1 MHWRRAT
8 QVGAGDVSA
17 LSADALGAPTLG
29 EAAMDD
35 HELFNALVA
44 QHAQAVLGIAA
55 AILGTADA
63 EDAGQEAIVRAWRAW
78 PMLREREAFRAWL
91 LRITVN
97 VCRDWQ
103 RGRFGTR
110 RRLNQPLEEAEA
122 ALPLATLGA
131 DPGGSGHTAALDLRH
146 AINQLE
152 DDLRLVV
159 VLRYYAGMDAT
170 EIGATLGVP
179 PATIRTRLRRTLHL
193 LRERL
198 SGSRTDSAPR
208 HPEGDTHA

>member
-1 MHWRRAT
+1 
-8 QVGAGDVSA
+8 
-17 LSADALGAPTLG
+17 
-29 EAAMDD
+29 MDD

-44 QHAQAVLGIAA
+44 QHAQAVLGVAA
-55 AILGTADA
+55 AIVGAADA

-110 RRLNQPLEEAEA
+110 RRLNQSLDEAETA
-122 ALPLATLGA
+122 APLAMLGA
-131 DPGGSGHTAALDLRH
+131 DPGGSDHTAALDLRH

-152 DDLRLVV
+152 DDLRLAV

-170 EIGATLGVP
+170 EIGAALGVP
-179 PATIRTRLRRTLHL
+179 PATIRTRLRRALQS

-198 SGSRTDSAPR
+198 SGPRSHSAPR
-208 HPEGDTHA
+208 DPEGESHA